1 MEVFSVGDE
10 VSVEH
15 PYYTDPGIV
24 AKVSVSGR
32 TIQVSLDH
40 GETMIFAY
48 CEKVEKFVRQGV
60 SEFEAVEAEY
70 LVKGRT
76 KSVSIPLPNSFYPRG
91 I

>member
-1 MEVFSVGDE
+1 MEVFSVGDG

-15 PYYTDPGIV
+15 AYYTDPGV
-24 AKVSVSGR
+24 VTDVSVSGR
-32 TIQVSLDH
+32 TIKVVLDH

-60 SEFEAVEAEY
+60 SFLEAEEAEY

-76 KSVSIPLPNSFYPRG
+76 KSVSIPLPNSFRLSG
-91 I
+91 E